1 VLLAITGFFST
12 WNSIRVQTP
21 WPISVF
27 CPWNGLDN
35 KRFSLSG
42 MVLQT
47 VDGNNRFSLPGMV
60 LTITGFLYL
69 EWSNR
74 FSLSGMV
81 LAITGYN
88 YTWNGLGN
96 KKFST

>member
-1 VLLAITGFFST
+1 
-12 WNSIRVQTP
+12 
-21 WPISVF
+21 
-27 CPWNGLDN
+27 
-35 KRFSLSG
+35 